1 MISQIN
7 LTIAQSQCLWTR
19 PNKSQKLQ
27 KPNKMA
33 NKLLS
38 RHKMLTLISLK
49 LLVMN
54 RREIKKKKLIKKRT
68 RTIKKSAYWTSCNL
82 KSSVKKNWKKL
93 KMEKVTFLM
102 KKFMVISEGP
112 TLVSQISTW
121 WKKIMKNQLNTTKR
135 SLTNN
140 KNVKD
145 FNTADLFRRSI
156 FWKLQTFSIKLAKQM
171 NWRLYN
177 NTSKLLTSF
186 SATSVLIW
194 IMILQN
200 SPFPTLKSPP
210 FLACTTWLTLVMMIR
225 SRMSNKSLEW
235 FWTKSKTPS
244 INMIPEHNTML
255 RKRKSNQ
262 KITRRMSL
270 NPCQRRPKWSTLANL
285 ETGKRKT
292 RSKTVSMS
300 NPKPS
305 KPFQRKFNNSI
316 SVKVDL
322 KPSPKVKIHPDRHRF
337 EYLKYLKLSI
347 QLSFHVLPSFF
358 SLLIGI
364 ILKFYNF
371 VQVICCWLFS
381 NIFLNEI
388 T

>member
-102 KKFMVISEGP
+102 KKFMVISEEP

-194 IMILQN
+194 IMILHN
-200 SPFPTLKSPP
+200 SPFPTLK
-210 FLACTTWLTLVMMIR
+210 
-225 SRMSNKSLEW
+225 
-235 FWTKSKTPS
+235 
-244 INMIPEHNTML
+244 
-255 RKRKSNQ
+255 
-262 KITRRMSL
+262 
-270 NPCQRRPKWSTLANL
+270 
-285 ETGKRKT
+285 
-292 RSKTVSMS
+292 
-300 NPKPS
+300 
-305 KPFQRKFNNSI
+305 
-316 SVKVDL
+316 
-322 KPSPKVKIHPDRHRF
+322 
-337 EYLKYLKLSI
+337 
-347 QLSFHVLPSFF
+347 
-358 SLLIGI
+358 
-364 ILKFYNF
+364 
-371 VQVICCWLFS
+371 
-381 NIFLNEI
+381 
-388 T
+388 